1 MKIVIVL
8 VLCLAMLGLYAC
20 RSTPSIQRAENV
32 DLNAFMGDW
41 YVLAH
46 IPTFIEDEAYNAVE
60 SYQREST
67 NKIATTFRFNQAGY
81 NGDEKVYHPTG
92 FVQTESNAYWKM
104 QFMWP
109 FKSEF
114 IISYVDA
121 DYQHTIIARSK
132 RDYVWIMARE
142 PVIEDDK
149 LNQLIERVVALGY
162 ERGDI
167 RLVPHQTENSP

>member
-60 SYQREST
+60 SYQRE
-67 NKIATTFRFNQAGY
+67 
-81 NGDEKVYHPTG
+81 
-92 FVQTESNAYWKM
+92 
-104 QFMWP
+104 
-109 FKSEF
+109 
-114 IISYVDA
+114 
-121 DYQHTIIARSK
+121 
-132 RDYVWIMARE
+132 
-142 PVIEDDK
+142 
-149 LNQLIERVVALGY
+149 
-162 ERGDI
+162 
-167 RLVPHQTENSP
+167 

>member
-1 MKIVIVL
+1 MKMITAIVL
-8 VLCLAMLGLYAC
+8 VVVIMTLYAC
-20 RSTPSIQRAENV
+20 RSTPPIQRADNV

-60 SYQREST
+60 SYRRKT
-67 NKIATTFRFNQAGY
+67 TKKIATTFRFNQG
-81 NGDEKVYHPTG
+81 GFQGKEKIYHPTG
-92 FVQTESNAYWKM
+92 FVQEESNAYWNM
-104 QFMWP
+104 QFIWP

-114 IISYVDA
+114 VISYLDA

-142 PVIEDDK
+142 PVIDGDK
-149 LNQLIERVVALGY
+149 LNELIERVVTLGY
-162 ERGDI
+162 ARGDI
-167 RLVPHQTENSP
+167 RIVPHQAEDR

>member
-1 MKIVIVL
+1 MKIVIAFVL
-8 VLCLAMLGLYAC
+8 LAALLALYAC
-20 RSTPSIQRAENV
+20 RSTPPIQRAENV

-46 IPTFIEDEAYNAVE
+46 IPTFIEDEAFNAVE
-60 SYQREST
+60 SYQRESPQ
-67 NKIATTFRFNQAGY
+67 KIATTFRFNQADF
-81 NGDEKVYHPTG
+81 NGEEKVYHPTG
-92 FVQTESNAYWKM
+92 FVQDESGAYWKM
-104 QFMWP
+104 QFLWP

-132 RDYVWIMARE
+132 RDYVWIMARN

-149 LNQLIERVVALGY
+149 MEALINRVVALGY
-162 ERGDI
+162 NRSDI
-167 RLVPHQTENSP
+167 RMVPQKQR

>member
-1 MKIVIVL
+1 MKIIITFVL
-8 VLCLAMLGLYAC
+8 LVTLLALYAC
-20 RSTPSIQRAENV
+20 RSTSPIQQAENV

-67 NKIATTFRFNQAGY
+67 DKIATTFRFNQAGFK
-81 NGDEKVYHPTG
+81 GEEKIYHPTG
-92 FVQTESNAYWKM
+92 FVQEESNAYWKM
-104 QFMWP
+104 QFVWP

-114 IISYVDA
+114 IIAYVDA

-132 RDYVWIMARE
+132 RDYVWIMARD

-149 LNQLIERVVALGY
+149 MEALINRVVALGY
-162 ERGDI
+162 NRTDI
-167 RLVPHQTENSP
+167 RMVPQKQR

>member
-1 MKIVIVL
+1 MKIIITFVL
-8 VLCLAMLGLYAC
+8 LVTLLALYAC
-20 RSTPSIQRAENV
+20 RSTSPIQQAENV

-60 SYQREST
+60 SYSRESPQ
-67 NKIATTFRFNQAGY
+67 KIATTFRFNEADF
-81 NGDEKVYHPTG
+81 NGEEKIYHPTG
-92 FVQTESNAYWKM
+92 FVQDESGAYWKM
-104 QFMWP
+104 QFLWP

-142 PVIEDDK
+142 PVIDDDK
-149 LNQLIERVVALGY
+149 LNQLIDKVENLGY
-162 ERGDI
+162 DRDEI
-167 RLVPHQTENSP
+167 RFVPQQPR

>member
-1 MKIVIVL
+1 MKIIIVC
-8 VLCLAMLGLYAC
+8 VLLSALMALYAC
-20 RSTPSIQRAENV
+20 RSTPPIQRAENV

-67 NKIATTFRFNQAGY
+67 NKIATTFRFNQAGFK
-81 NGDEKVYHPTG
+81 GEEKVYHPTG

-132 RDYVWIMARE
+132 RDYVWIMARK
-142 PVIEDDK
+142 PVIDDDM
-149 LNQLIERVVALGY
+149 LNLLIDEVESLGY
-162 ERGDI
+162 NRDDV
-167 RLVPHQTENSP
+167 RFVPQQAR

>member
-8 VLCLAMLGLYAC
+8 VLCLTMLGLYAC

-67 NKIATTFRFNQAGY
+67 DKIATTFRFNQAGFK
-81 NGDEKVYHPTG
+81 GEEKIYHPTG
-92 FVQTESNAYWKM
+92 FVQEESNAYWKM
-104 QFMWP
+104 QFVWP

-114 IISYVDA
+114 IIAYVDA

-142 PVIEDDK
+142 PVIDEARMDT
-149 LNQLIERVVALGY
+149 LINQVVALGY
-162 ERGDI
+162 KRSDI
-167 RLVPHQTENSP
+167 RRVPQQPR